1 LEERERSRSQ
11 CDSVSEK
18 GLRISRELAANELAA
33 EKGSDHH
40 RESDQMP
47 AQAGKNAA
55 VGL

>member
-1 LEERERSRSQ
+1 
-11 CDSVSEK
+11 
-18 GLRISRELAANELAA
+18 LRISRELAANELAA